1 MILDTMSV
9 LLIGAGCVFFTAGT
23 IGLLRFP
30 DLRSRIHAL
39 AKADNLGLG
48 LIVLGLIVQSDSVAT
63 ALKLVVIWCLAL
75 AAAGTSAF
83 LLARRHASEEP
94 AQ

>member
-1 MILDTMSV
+1 MILDIASV

-30 DLRSRIHAL
+30 DLRTRVHAL

-63 ALKLVVIWCLAL
+63 ALKLVVIWFLAL

-83 LLARRHASEEP
+83 LLARRNTGEEP

>member
-1 MILDTMSV
+1 MILDIASI

-30 DLRSRIHAL
+30 DLRTRVHAL

-83 LLARRHASEEP
+83 LLARRGTGEES